1 LRGWNHIV
9 EEHFNPSKGGKSQF
23 EISQAELRALLQAR
37 EVVRAPIV
45 RVLRSDNGPRYL
57 REVIFEGRIIGVDA
71 TTKSPTSI
79 LTVMTDE
86 FGNLV
91 TTFPGR
97 IPWK

>member
-1 LRGWNHIV
+1 M
-9 EEHFNPSKGGKSQF
+9 
-23 EISQAELRALLQAR
+23 
-37 EVVRAPIV
+37 
-45 RVLRSDNGPRYL
+45 
-57 REVIFEGRIIGVDA
+57 FEGRIIGVGA

-91 TTFPGR
+91 ITFPGR

>member
-1 LRGWNHIV
+1 M
-9 EEHFNPSKGGKSQF
+9 
-23 EISQAELRALLQAR
+23 
-37 EVVRAPIV
+37 
-45 RVLRSDNGPRYL
+45 RVLRSESGPRYL
-57 REVIFEGRIIGVDA
+57 REVTFEGRIIGVDA
-71 TTKSPTSI
+71 TTKNPTSI